1 MTPAEIIAALIEPPF
16 ADTLLHVGLAVV
28 SFATA
33 LALGVIVYLLAL
45 FGPGMR
51 L

>member
-1 MTPAEIIAALIEPPF
+1 MILTAQFVASLIEPPSAF
-16 ADTLLHVGLAVV
+16 AAVLLAVNV
-28 SFATA
+28 VTG
-33 LALGVIVYLLAL
+33 LALGAIVYLLAL